1 MLDDLLGIA
10 DPDDPLPT
18 VDPDARRRRLTALI
32 DGALLARTQ
41 PVVYLIEDAHW
52 IDEVSETMLADFLA
66 VVPRTHSL
74 VLITH
79 RPEYR
84 GRMVTAPDAQSIS
97 LAPLDDSETS
107 ALLTELL
114 GSHESVQ
121 ALAAT
126 VAARADGNPFFVQ
139 EIVRDLAER
148 GVLQGRP
155 GGYVCDTDGVE
166 VTVPSTLQATIA
178 ARIDRLSPQAKR
190 LLSGAAVIGSRFGTE
205 LFGALGLDP
214 VFDDLLG
221 AQLIDQ
227 VMFTPRAEYA
237 FHHPMIR
244 AVAYQ
249 AQLRSARAELHRRL
263 AAAIEDR
270 DPESADENSALIA
283 EHLEAAGDVRAAYG
297 WHMRAG
303 AWATNRHIAAARIS
317 WERARQI
324 ADALPDDDPNGSRM
338 RIAAR
343 TMLCG
348 TGWRVHVDV
357 ADRFDELRELC
368 DLAGDKSS
376 LAIGLTGVVAEH
388 MYYGRVR
395 EASRAASE
403 QLALLDSI
411 GDPALTV
418 AVRVRVVRRQ
428 VQRG

>member
-1 MLDDLLGIA
+1 M
-10 DPDDPLPT
+10 
-18 VDPDARRRRLTALI
+18 
-32 DGALLARTQ
+32 
-41 PVVYLIEDAHW
+41 
-52 IDEVSETMLADFLA
+52 
-66 VVPRTHSL
+66 
-74 VLITH
+74 
-79 RPEYR
+79 
-84 GRMVTAPDAQSIS
+84 
-97 LAPLDDSETS
+97 
-107 ALLTELL
+107 
-114 GSHESVQ
+114 
-121 ALAAT
+121 
-126 VAARADGNPFFVQ
+126 
-139 EIVRDLAER
+139 
-148 GVLQGRP
+148 
-155 GGYVCDTDGVE
+155 
-166 VTVPSTLQATIA
+166 
-178 ARIDRLSPQAKR
+178 
-190 LLSGAAVIGSRFGTE
+190 IGSRFGTE

-324 ADALPDDDPNGSRM
+324 ADALPDGDPNGSRM

-418 AVRVRVVRRQ
+418 AVAFVSFVVKYNVDEADDLLRVSTSVIDAAGGDPAKGDLIMGSPLALALVW
-428 VQRG
+428 RGIGMVAGSDRLAPGP